1 MPEWWQILLTIAAGV
16 VTGLLSGMFGIGGA
30 IISNPALRALGA
42 GPRIAIGSTLP
53 AIIPGALTGALRY
66 RREGLIIT
74 RVFRWTAPFG
84 IVSSVGGAFA
94 ADAIPEAHA
103 LTLALAVLLGITS
116 VRLSRTPRPPV
127 PVVAETD
134 AETAATTAGQIS
146 PGGHDA
152 SAAQVPRWKLGVT
165 GLLAGGLSGLLGV
178 GGGVLMVPLF
188 TGWLRIP
195 LKPALATSLAC
206 VGILAIPGTI
216 SHAALGHIDW
226 GFALPLAIGIVPGA
240 RLGAHITIGISEHRL
255 RVLVG
260 TVLGVIS
267 VVYGVAELVAL
278 V

>member
-1 MPEWWQILLTIAAGV
+1 MVPEWWQILLTIAAGL

-53 AIIPGALTGALRY
+53 AIIPGALSGALRY

-74 RVFRWTAPFG
+74 RVFLWTAPFG
-84 IVSSVGGAFA
+84 IASSVGGAFA

-103 LTLALAVLLGITS
+103 LTLALAVLLGITA
-116 VRLSRTPRPPV
+116 VRLSRAPRAPV
-127 PVVAETD
+127 SVVAETD
-134 AETAATTAGQIS
+134 AEAATAPQ
-146 PGGHDA
+146 GHD
-152 SAAQVPRWKLGVT
+152 SSGAQVPRWKLGVT

-240 RLGAHITIGISEHRL
+240 RLGAHITIGIGEHRL

-267 VVYGVAELVAL
+267 VVYGVAELIEL
-278 V
+278 L